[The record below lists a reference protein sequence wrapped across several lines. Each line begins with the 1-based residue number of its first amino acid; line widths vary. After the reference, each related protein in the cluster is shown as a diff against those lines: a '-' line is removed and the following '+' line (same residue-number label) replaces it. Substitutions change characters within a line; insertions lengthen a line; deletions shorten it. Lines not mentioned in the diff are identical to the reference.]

1 MVGRVAKGAEGA
13 SLFWPED
20 GIIVPPLKVLDVEW
34 VGLGVKD
41 SVTIFAAVFAAGQL
55 TIATCVNGTDV
66 VPFNQAHF

>member
-1 MVGRVAKGAEGA
+1 V
-13 SLFWPED
+13 
-20 GIIVPPLKVLDVEW
+20 VEW

>member
-1 MVGRVAKGAEGA
+1 APRLRLLLVGGVSFA
-13 SLFWPED
+13 SC
-20 GIIVPPLKVLDVEW
+20 VQVVEW

-55 TIATCVNGTDV
+55 TNATCVNGTDV

>member
-1 MVGRVAKGAEGA
+1 V
-13 SLFWPED
+13 
-20 GIIVPPLKVLDVEW
+20 VEW

-55 TIATCVNGTDV
+55 TNATCVNGTDV